1 LWFGTYSG
9 LYRYEPRTRK
19 FVNFR
24 HDPADPGSLSHDTVF
39 SLMVDRQ
46 GRLWAGTTDGLN
58 RLEDPVTGRFRSWKA
73 QPAGAPQ
80 QVTAMVEDSD
90 GVLWLDS
97 GTLQRF
103 EPATGRFTAYAI
115 EPGTAGRADRQVSDA
130 LVRIGKRISP
140 GGSFLAIDRAGLL
153 WMATTNGLV
162 RFDRALEQYSTF
174 DQRHG
179 LPDSAIHDIL
189 EDRTGRLWVSTA
201 GGLSRFDPRTNT
213 FTNFYEGDG
222 LAGSAF
228 EGYSAATQTR
238 RGQMFFGSKSG
249 LTSFL
254 PEQIVDKR
262 SIPSV
267 VLTEF
272 SLRNM
277 PVAPGPGSVLAT
289 SITSTSSLTL
299 SHAENLFSFEFA
311 ALSYVDPQRN
321 QYRYMLEPLDR
332 SWNRVA
338 PNRRIATFTTLPAG
352 SYTLR
357 IQGSNNRGVWNEQGV
372 TLSLKILPP
381 WWGTTW
387 FRGACAGMFV
397 VLLWAGYQLRV
408 RQLHH
413 QFDMT
418 LEARVGERT
427 RIARELHD
435 TLLQSF
441 HGLLLRF
448 QVVSQLLQERP
459 AEAKHELDSAI
470 ESAAGAITEG
480 RDAVQGLRTSTV
492 EGNDLA
498 PAIRTLG
505 DELATGAGV
514 EPTPAFRVGV
524 EGHPRDLRPIVR
536 DEIYR
541 IAAEALRNAF
551 RHAEAG
557 RVEVEVRY
565 DRDEF
570 RLRVRDD
577 GKGIDQAVLTAQG
590 IEGHYGLRGMR
601 ERAALIGGKL
611 AVWSEVGAGTEVELQ
626 IPAGAVYVTARRRSL
641 WSRLSAT
648 SMPAEERGDGS

>member
-1 LWFGTYSG
+1 
-9 LYRYEPRTRK
+9 
-19 FVNFR
+19 
-24 HDPADPGSLSHDTVF
+24 
-39 SLMVDRQ
+39 M
-46 GRLWAGTTDGLN
+46 DGLN
-58 RLEDPVTGRFRSWKA
+58 LLEDPVAGRFRSWKA
-73 QPAGAPQ
+73 EPAGAPQ

-90 GVLWLDS
+90 GELWLDS
-97 GTLQRF
+97 DTLQRF
-103 EPATGRFTAYAI
+103 EPATGRFTAYSI
-115 EPGTAGRADRQVSDA
+115 EPGTAGRADRQVSDS

-140 GGSFLAIDRAGLL
+140 GGSFLAIDRGGLL

-162 RFDRALEQYSTF
+162 RFDRAREQYSTF

-179 LPDSAIHDIL
+179 LPDSAVHDIL
-189 EDRTGRLWVSTA
+189 EDRLGRLWVSTA
-201 GGLSRFDPRTNT
+201 GGLSRFDLRTNT

-249 LTSFL
+249 LTAFW
-254 PEQIVDKR
+254 PEQIVEKR
-262 SIPSV
+262 SVPPV

-272 SLRNM
+272 SLRNV
-277 PVAPGPGSVLAT
+277 PVTPGSGGVLEQ
-289 SITSTSSLTL
+289 SITSTPSLTL
-299 SHAENLFSFEFA
+299 SHDQNLFSIEFA

-332 SWNRVA
+332 EWNQVA

-357 IQGSNNRGVWNEQGV
+357 VQGSNNRGVWNEGGV
-372 TLSLKILPP
+372 ALHLEVLPP

-387 FRGACAGMFV
+387 FRTACAGV
-397 VLLWAGYQLRV
+397 LLVLLWTGYQLRV

-413 QFDMT
+413 QFDKT

-448 QVVSQLLQERP
+448 ETASQLLLDQP
-459 AEAKHELDSAI
+459 AEAKQELDSAI
-470 ESAAGAITEG
+470 KSAADAITEG
-480 RDAVQGLRTSTV
+480 RNAVQGLRASTV

-498 PAIRTLG
+498 LAIGTLG
-505 DELATGAGV
+505 DELATGANV
-514 EPTPAFRVGV
+514 QPTPEFRVGV

-536 DEIYR
+536 DEIYK
-541 IAAEALRNAF
+541 IAAEALRNSF
-551 RHAEAG
+551 RHGEAG
-557 RVEVEVRY
+557 RVEVEIRY
-565 DRDEF
+565 DRDGF

-577 GKGIDQAVLTAQG
+577 GKGIDQAILAAQG

-601 ERAALIGGKL
+601 ERAALIGAKL
-611 AVWSEVGAGTEVELQ
+611 AVWSEVRAGTEVELQ
-626 IPAGAVYVTARRRSL
+626 IPAGAVYATARRRS
-641 WSRLSAT
+641 WRSRLSA
-648 SMPAEERGDGS
+648 SNMSEDERGDAS